1 MNKPAEQ
8 IAEHAGLNTPDDG
21 EEVLPETAGA
31 PTGGDKVDDTTS
43 DTDSQSPNA
52 VDVGQE
58 PRGFPPS
65 NIHEDINGV
74 KVMNFWL
81 KISPTTVE
89 EWYNQKASKEWRLS
103 NNLCLLTNKIAN
115 DRN

>member
-8 IAEHAGLNTPDDG
+8 IAEHAGLNITPSG
-21 EEVLPETAGA
+21 VEEGNPKTAGA
-31 PTGGDKVDDTTS
+31 PTGGEKDDTTS

-74 KVMNFWL
+74 
-81 KISPTTVE
+81 
-89 EWYNQKASKEWRLS
+89 
-103 NNLCLLTNKIAN
+103 
-115 DRN
+115 